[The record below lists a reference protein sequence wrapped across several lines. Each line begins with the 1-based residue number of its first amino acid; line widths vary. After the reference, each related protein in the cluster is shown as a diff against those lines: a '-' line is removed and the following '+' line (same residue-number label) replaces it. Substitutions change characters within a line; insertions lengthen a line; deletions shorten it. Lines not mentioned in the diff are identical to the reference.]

1 MAAHPEVN
9 HNALHQYDSEFC
21 GSIPLHLINLIQPHG
36 ALLVL
41 DKATLQVAQVSENV
55 NEMLG
60 AAPEALLGR
69 PLTDF
74 LPEAQVEELREKID
88 RWGIRDR
95 IPMDLVLSAARGQV
109 PCTASVHPKSSYVL
123 LELEPVAGDAEAS
136 FTRAYQEVKYITA
149 AIKEGADAKAVCQI
163 AALEIKQLS
172 GFDRV
177 MIYQFDYL
185 WNGTVVAEARENDLE
200 PYYGLRFPASDVP
213 RQTRELYYRNPY
225 RLIPNREFAAV
236 RLRPVVNPITRA
248 FTDLSESTLR
258 GVPNVHVE
266 YLRNMGVMASMS
278 TPIII
283 DNRLWGLISC
293 HHKTARYP
301 GFAMRSSFELLAGI
315 LAAQIMAKE
324 RERSLLYKTR
334 LQEIQAR
341 LVRNLYGQANFINGL
356 LDQGEALLTL
366 FDIRGAALVY
376 EGNVRT
382 MGQTPRVPQVQNLV
396 QWLQLSQPGFAIFAS
411 DHMPLMFTESET
423 YADVASGVLAIP
435 IDVRRGIYLLGFRPE
450 VVQTVDWGG
459 NPNEAIRFEPD
470 GKNYHPRNS
479 FSIWQETVRHHSEPW
494 QGEELEA
501 ADALRTLVLE
511 RLLNERS

>member
-1 MAAHPEVN
+1 MAVQPEIKDTS
-9 HNALHQYDSEFC
+9 LHQYDSEFC

-41 DKATLQVAQVSENV
+41 DKATLVVAQVSENV
-55 NEMLG
+55 TDIL
-60 AAPEALLGR
+60 ATAPDGLLGR
-69 PLTDF
+69 PLADF
-74 LPEAQVEELREKID
+74 LPGAQVEELREKID

-95 IPMDLVLSAARGQV
+95 IPMDLAFATPRGEV
-109 PCTASVHPKSSYVL
+109 RYRASVHPKSNYVL
-123 LELEPVAGDAEAS
+123 LELEPVATDAEAS
-136 FTRAYQEVKYITA
+136 FMRAYQEVKYITA
-149 AIKEGADAKAVCQI
+149 AIKEGSDAKAVCQI

-177 MIYQFDYL
+177 MVYQFDYL
-185 WNGTVVAEARENDLE
+185 WNGTVIAEARENDLE

-225 RLIPNREFAAV
+225 RLIPNRDFAPV
-236 RLRPVVNPITRA
+236 RLRPVVNPLTRA

-266 YLRNMGVMASMS
+266 YLRNMEVMASMS

-293 HHKTARYP
+293 HHKTARFP
-301 GFAMRSSFELLAGI
+301 DFAMRSAFELLAGI
-315 LAAQIMAKE
+315 LAAQIAAKE

-382 MGQTPRVPQVQNLV
+382 LGQAPRVPHIHNLV

-411 DHMPLMFTESET
+411 DHMPLMFTESES
-423 YADVASGVLAIP
+423 YADTASGVLAIP

-501 ADALRTLVLE
+501 AEALRTLVLE